1 MAWQVIVLDEVKVW
15 LQSLD
20 EKSLLAVL
28 QALEILRIEG
38 PNLGRPLVDRISGS
52 LISNLK
58 ELRPLGGSGRQT
70 FRLLFVF
77 DTNRQAV
84 ILIGGDKQGNWRAW
98 YTRAIEVAEFRYLR
112 FIDQGK

>member
-58 ELRPLGGSGRQT
+58 ELRPIGGSGRQT

-77 DTNRQAV
+77 DPNRQAV
-84 ILIGGDKQGNWRAW
+84 ILVGGDKHGNWRAW
-98 YTRAIEVAEFRYLR
+98 YIDAIEVAEFRYLR
-112 FIDQGK
+112 FLDRGE